1 VRERVPKPVVAVL
14 VHAVDARACV
24 AAGVG
29 AGFDVR
35 HHATVPALLSTL
47 DEGNLA
53 LVVVDSAD
61 LAGHSMASAVTSIRE
76 GFPTVPILAYCSL
89 SASASAAV
97 LDVARA
103 GVTGLVFR
111 GVDDVGCAMRAAIR
125 AAYQRSI
132 AERVYGEVARCL
144 PIGARP
150 FLRYAVSRAAD
161 DPTVDDAASSLGVDR
176 KTLFNRLRRCGVV
189 GPREFINWVR
199 VAIGVGMLEDP
210 HRTAEHVALELGFPS
225 GTAFR
230 NMLQRYTGV
239 NCSEIRNAGGLERVL
254 ALFTSRLAADAEDA
268 TRPMRVSEPAIG
280 ASEWPRRA

>member
-1 VRERVPKPVVAVL
+1 MPKPVVAVL
-14 VHAVDARACV
+14 VHAADARACV

-29 AGFDVR
+29 AGFEVR
-35 HHATVPALLSTL
+35 HHATVPALLATL

-53 LVVVDSAD
+53 LVVIDALD
-61 LAGHSMASAVTSIRE
+61 IAGRSMASAATSIRH

-103 GVTGLVFR
+103 GVTGLIFR
-111 GVDDVGCAMRAAIR
+111 GVDDVGVAMRAAIR
-125 AAYQRSI
+125 SACQCSI
-132 AERVYGEVARCL
+132 AERVYADVVRRL
-144 PIGARP
+144 PIEMHP
-150 FLRYAVSRAAD
+150 LLRYAVSRAAD
-161 DPTVDDAASSLGVDR
+161 NPTVDDAATSLGVDR
-176 KTLFNRLRRCGVV
+176 KTLGNRLRRCGTV

-239 NCSEIRNAGGLERVL
+239 NCSEIRSAGGLERVL
-254 ALFTSRLAADAEDA
+254 TRFTSRLRADTHDGPRAMPA
-268 TRPMRVSEPAIG
+268 SEPAIR